1 MSKRFG
7 QKRVPDCECTERFT
21 CGKCLNAAGPTRSD
35 GASVDNTSRVTHSQC
50 SCTTLEHEA
59 SCPWSCSWLRDLES

>member
-35 GASVDNTSRVTHSQC
+35 GASVGYESDTVIDSRELARIDAQ
-50 SCTTLEHEA
+50 E
-59 SCPWSCSWLRDLES
+59 LRDLCDHD